1 MEIRNGQVKIT
12 KETQGMIFDI
22 VKGKGYFKGLFE
34 EFDFS
39 RYLERVALYPKIT
52 RNAYQRLFDAIMY
65 FGKEERDI
73 FKEKV
78 LHYKFFD
85 DPFDGQ
91 DQLFGLEESLT
102 RLVKILEAGAHG
114 YGQQKRI
121 LLLVGPVGSAK
132 STIARIL
139 RKGLEFYSRLDEG
152 ALYAPYWYVMDE
164 DEQGKLILGKS
175 DLVTD
180 DGEKKIHKVY
190 CPIHEEPLN
199 LLPKAEGIRRG
210 LLEELNRRKKED
222 FPIQADLEACPLC
235 RFYFSQFLRMHD
247 GDWQKVFQN
256 HVGVWRVSI
265 SEKDRIGVAVIDPKD
280 PKSQDATELTGDINY
295 RKLAEYGAEN
305 DPRAFNFR
313 YGAFLQANRGIFESI
328 EILKMI
334 REFLYEFLTASQE
347 RQVKPKG
354 FSLIDIDTVIIGHTN
369 APEFLVIQADEKME
383 AFRDRTLQ
391 INVPYQL
398 RLQDEIKIYERDYN
412 PQKVRGKHIAPH
424 TLEIGALWAIL
435 TRLEPPMKID
445 LTLIEKF
452 KLYDGKNLPKYTQET
467 ARELRLEAKNEGL
480 KAAISPRYIQDK
492 LSNILVS
499 EESPKCANFF
509 MLLTELKEG
518 IPLYSSLPNEGDR
531 ETCRQLLETAKLELN
546 EILKNEVQTAM
557 IADRAALERL
567 CSNYVDNIFAYVN
580 KEKVRNPITGEYVEP
595 NERLMRDIEERVEP
609 PVLESHKDDFRNEI
623 IRHIATLER
632 RSKKFEWDAS
642 EKLRRALEKKLFEER
657 KDTYKITSV
666 VSTAMSEEDKKRIDE
681 VKARLKEYYGYCDE
695 CADAT
700 IRYVADIWTK
710 GKIKK

>member
-1 MEIRNGQVKIT
+1 ME
-12 KETQGMIFDI
+12 KELQETVFSQLR
-22 VKGKGYFKGLFE
+22 GKEYFKGLFE
-34 EFDFS
+34 EFDFPQ
-39 RYLERVALYPKIT
+39 YLEKVAEYPNLA
-52 RNAYQRLFDAIMY
+52 RNAYQRLFDAIAY
-65 FGKEERDI
+65 FGKEEKEVL
-73 FKEKV
+73 KEKV

-85 DPFDGQ
+85 DPFDGE

-102 RLVKILEAGAHG
+102 RLAKIIEAGAHG

-132 STIARIL
+132 STVARIL

-152 ALYAPYWYVMDE
+152 ALYAPFWYVSDD

-175 DLVTD
+175 ELIAN
-180 DGEKKIHKVY
+180 GGKKKIHKVY
-190 CPIHEEPLN
+190 CPIHEQPLN
-199 LLPKAEGIRRG
+199 LLPKAEGIRSSV
-210 LLEELNRRKKED
+210 LQELNRRRKGGY
-222 FPIQADLEACPLC
+222 PIETNLEACPLC
-235 RFYFSQFLRMHD
+235 RFYFNQFLRMYE
-247 GDWQKVFQN
+247 GDWQKVLQR
-256 HVGVWRVSI
+256 HVGVLRVLI
-265 SEKDRIGVAVIDPKD
+265 SEKDRVGVAVIDPKD

-369 APEFLVIQADEKME
+369 APEFLAIQADEKME

-412 PQKVRGKHIAPH
+412 PRKVRAKHVAPH

-435 TRLEPPMKID
+435 TRLEPSTKRE
-445 LTLIEKF
+445 LTLIEKL
-452 KLYDGKNLPKYTQET
+452 KLYDGRSISKYTQET
-467 ARELRLEAKNEGL
+467 ARELKLEAKDEGL
-480 KAAISPRYIQDK
+480 KAAISPRYLQDK

-509 MLLTELKEG
+509 MLVTELKDG
-518 IPLYSSLPNEGDR
+518 LSLYSSLPDEADR
-531 ETCRQLLETAKLELN
+531 ARCRQLLETAKMELD
-546 EILKNEVQTAM
+546 EILKNEVQSAM

-567 CSNYVDNIFAYVN
+567 CANYVDHVFAYVN
-580 KEKVRNPITGEYVEP
+580 KEKVRDPITGEYIEP
-595 NERLMRDIEERVEP
+595 NERLMRDIEEKVEP
-609 PVLESHKDDFRNEI
+609 LIPESQKDDFRNEI

-632 RSKKFEWDAS
+632 RGKKFVWDAS

-666 VSTAMSEEDKKRIDE
+666 VSTALSEEDKRRIDE

-700 IRYVADIWTK
+700 IRYVADIWSK
-710 GKIKK
+710 GITRKQS

>member
-1 MEIRNGQVKIT
+1 MEEQSKMTLGPAK
-12 KETQGMIFDI
+12 
-22 VKGKGYFKGLFE
+22 KGYFKGLFE
-34 EFDFS
+34 ELDFS
-39 RYLERVALYPKIT
+39 GYLKKVTEHPEIT
-52 RNAYQRLFDAIMY
+52 RNAYQRLFDAISY
-65 FGKEERDI
+65 FGKEEREL
-73 FKEKV
+73 FKRKV
-78 LHYKFFD
+78 FHYKFFD
-85 DPFDGQ
+85 DPFEQ
-91 DQLFGLEESLT
+91 EDQLFGLEESLT

-132 STIARIL
+132 STVARIL
-139 RKGLEFYSRLDEG
+139 RKGVEFYSRLEEG
-152 ALYAPYWYVMDE
+152 ALYSAFWYVSDE

-175 DLVTD
+175 DLLVSE
-180 DGEKKIHKVY
+180 GEKRVHKVY

-199 LLPKAEGIRRG
+199 LLPKPEGIREG
-210 LLEELNRRKKED
+210 ILEELNRKRKGD
-222 FPIQADLEACPLC
+222 FPIRPNLEACPLC
-235 RFYFSQFLRMHD
+235 RFYFNQFLKMYN
-247 GDWQKVFQN
+247 GDWEKVFHR
-256 HVGVWRVSI
+256 HVGVWRVLI
-265 SEKDRIGVAVIDPKD
+265 SEKDRVGVAVIDPKD

-369 APEFLVIQADEKME
+369 APEFLAIQADEKME

-391 INVPYQL
+391 INIPYQL
-398 RLQDEIKIYERDYN
+398 RLQDEMKIYERDYN
-412 PQKVRGKHIAPH
+412 ARKVQGKHIAPH

-435 TRLEPPMKID
+435 TRLEPSSKRD
-445 LTLIEKF
+445 LTLIEKL
-452 KLYDGKNLPKYTQET
+452 KLYDGKSLPKYSQET
-467 ARELRLEAKNEGL
+467 ARELRTEAKHEGL

-499 EESPKCANFF
+499 EESPRCANFF

-518 IPLYSSLPNEGDR
+518 IPLYSSLPNEADR
-531 ETCRQLLETAKLELN
+531 ERCRQLLDTAKLELD

-567 CSNYVDNIFAYVN
+567 CSNYIDHVFAYVN
-580 KEKVRNPITGEYVEP
+580 KEKVRDPITGQYIEP
-595 NERLMRDIEERVEP
+595 NERLMRDIEEKVEP
-609 PVLESHKDDFRNEI
+609 LVPESQKDDFRNEI

-632 RSKKFEWDAS
+632 RGKKFTWDAS
-642 EKLRRALEKKLFEER
+642 EKLRRSLEKKLFEER

-666 VSTAMSEEDKKRIDE
+666 VSTALSEEDKKRIDE

-700 IRYVADIWTK
+700 VRYIADVWTK
-710 GKIKK
+710 GKTKS

>member
-1 MEIRNGQVKIT
+1 MKKRERST
-12 KETQGMIFDI
+12 TMIFNGL
-22 VKGKGYFKGLFE
+22 KEKEHFKGLFE
-34 EFDFS
+34 ELDFS
-39 RYLERVALYPKIT
+39 QYLEKVADHPRIT
-52 RNAYQRLFDAIMY
+52 RNAYQRLFDAISY
-65 FGKEERDI
+65 FGKEEKEL

-85 DPFDGQ
+85 DPFDGE

-102 RLVKILEAGAHG
+102 RLVKIVEAGAHG

-139 RKGLEFYSRLDEG
+139 RKGLEFYSRLEEG
-152 ALYAPYWYVMDE
+152 ALYAPFWYIPD
-164 DEQGKLILGKS
+164 DYEQGKLILGKS

-199 LLPKAEGIRRG
+199 LLPKAEGIRSNI
-210 LLEELNRRKKED
+210 LEELNRRKKGD
-222 FPIQADLEACPLC
+222 FPIQAHLEACPLC
-235 RFYFSQFLRMHD
+235 RFYFNQFLRIYN
-247 GDWQKVFQN
+247 GDWRKVFEN
-256 HVGVWRVSI
+256 HVGVWRVLI
-265 SEKDRIGVAVIDPKD
+265 SEKDRVGIAVIDPKD

-369 APEFLVIQADEKME
+369 APEFLAIQADEKME

-391 INVPYQL
+391 INVPYQF

-435 TRLEPPMKID
+435 TRLEPSTKRD
-445 LTLIEKF
+445 LTLIEKL
-452 KLYDGKNLPKYTQET
+452 KLYDGKTLPKYTQET

-518 IPLYSSLPNEGDR
+518 LPLYSSLPNEADR
-531 ETCRQLLETAKLELN
+531 ERCRQLLETAKMELD
-546 EILKNEVQTAM
+546 EILKNQVQSAM

-567 CSNYVDNIFAYVN
+567 CSNYVDNVFAYIN
-580 KEKVRNPITGEYVEP
+580 KEKVRDPITGEYVES
-595 NERLMRDIEERVEP
+595 NERLMRDIEEKVEP
-609 PVLESHKDDFRNEI
+609 LVQESQKDDFRNEI

-632 RSKKFEWDAS
+632 RGKKFTWDAS
-642 EKLRRALEKKLFEER
+642 EKLRQALEKKLFEER

-666 VSTAMSEEDKKRIDE
+666 VSTALSEEDKKRIDE

-710 GKIKK
+710 GRTKK

>member
-1 MEIRNGQVKIT
+1 MQRD
-12 KETQGMIFDI
+12 IFDLI
-22 VKGKGYFKGLFE
+22 KPEESHKGLFE
-34 EFDFS
+34 ELDFS
-39 RYLERVALYPKIT
+39 AYLEKVVANPKIT
-52 RNAYQRLFDAIMY
+52 RNAYQRLFDSIAY
-65 FGKEERDI
+65 FGKEE
-73 FKEKV
+73 KASPAGKV
-78 LHYKFFD
+78 FHYKFFD
-85 DPFDGQ
+85 DPFDHE
-91 DQLFGLEESLT
+91 DQLFGLEEPLT
-102 RLVKILEAGAHG
+102 RLAKILEAGAHG
-114 YGQQKRI
+114 YGQEKRI

-152 ALYAPYWYVMDE
+152 VLYAPYWYTTHD
-164 DEQGKLILGKS
+164 DEQGKTILGKS
-175 DLVTD
+175 ENT
-180 DGEKKIHKVY
+180 GEKKIHIIY

-199 LLPKAEGIRRG
+199 LLPKTEGIRRSV
-210 LLEELNRRKKED
+210 LEELNQRRKLD
-222 FPIQADLEACPLC
+222 FPIRADLEACPLC
-235 RFYFSQFLRMHD
+235 RFYFQQFLKAYQ
-247 GDWQKVFQN
+247 GDWRKVFRR
-256 HVGVWRVSI
+256 HVGVWRVLV
-265 SEKDRIGVAVIDPKD
+265 SEKDRMGISVIDPKD

-369 APEFLVIQADEKME
+369 APEFLAIQADERME

-391 INVPYQL
+391 INVPYL
-398 RLQDEIKIYERDYN
+398 LKLQDEIKVYQRDYN
-412 PQKVRGKHIAPH
+412 PEKIKGKHIAPH

-435 TRLEPPMKID
+435 TRLEAPAKKDI
-445 LTLIEKF
+445 TLIEKL
-452 KLYDGKNLPKYTQET
+452 KLYDGKTLPKYTQET
-467 ARELRLEAKNEGL
+467 ARELRWEAKNEGL

-499 EESPKCANFF
+499 DESPKCANFF
-509 MLLTELKEG
+509 MLLTELKDG
-518 IPLYSSLPNEGDR
+518 LSLYSSLPNETDR
-531 ETCRQLLETAKLELN
+531 ERCRQLLETAKLELN

-557 IADRAALERL
+557 IADLAALQRL
-567 CSNYVDNIFAYVN
+567 CSNYVDNVFAYVN
-580 KEKVRNPITGEYVEP
+580 REKVRDPITREFVQP
-595 NERLMRDIEERVEP
+595 SDRLMRDIEEKVEP
-609 PVLESHKDDFRNEI
+609 PVPESQKDDFRNEI

-632 RSKKFEWDAS
+632 RGKKFTWDAS

-666 VSTAMSEEDKKRIDE
+666 ISTAISEEEKRKIDE
-681 VKARLKEYYGYCDE
+681 IKARMKEYFGYCDE

-710 GKIKK
+710 GEVRKALGP